1 MVSSFPQHGLYWQ
14 LHLLWRIFLVL
25 FSGEVLPLHE
35 PQSSVRRGRMVGK
48 SQAPE
53 NQSRK
58 TACGDEIMELEC
70 LLAVPLLMVKLIN
83 TLSI

>member
-1 MVSSFPQHGLYWQ
+1 MGEAQP
-14 LHLLWRIFLVL
+14 VL
-25 FSGEVLPLHE
+25 FSGEVLPLDE

-58 TACGDEIMELEC
+58 RVCGDEIMELEC
-70 LLAVPLLMVKLIN
+70 LLAVPLLMVKLVN
-83 TLSI
+83 TSSV